1 MKVIECAREDI
12 VEDLELKVPG
22 KCENSSEFGLGI
34 VG

>member
-22 KCENSSEFGLGI
+22 SVKIHLNLD
-34 VG
+34 